1 MAPAA
6 DSRSMEIALPLA
18 GAGFV
23 LGWPME
29 WLIQRF
35 PIGKGTAPSARRK
48 LVVAGVTAALF
59 AALAYHIGL
68 HPRLVP
74 ALLLTAL
81 VVPAAAIDLK
91 HRIIPDA
98 INLPG
103 AVLVYATAFAAQPD
117 RWAELLV
124 GGLAGLVFLGG
135 AWVVS
140 PKGMGLGDVKMVLM
154 IGLALGKYVGV
165 ALFAAFCLSLVP
177 SLGLLL
183 VKGLRARKIGF
194 PFGPFL
200 AFGAIVALMWGPQI
214 WDWYIIG

>member
-1 MAPAA
+1 
-6 DSRSMEIALPLA
+6 MEFVLPFA
-18 GAGFV
+18 GAGFA

-29 WLIQRF
+29 WVIQRF
-35 PIGKGTAPSARRK
+35 PTGKGTAPSARRK
-48 LVVAGVTAALF
+48 WIVAGITAALF
-59 AALAYHIGL
+59 AALTFHIGL
-68 HPRLVP
+68 HPKLAP

-103 AVLVYATAFAAQPD
+103 AVLVYATAVAAQPD
-117 RWAELLV
+117 RWAEFLI
-124 GGLAGLVFLGG
+124 GGLAGFLFLGVG
-135 AWVVS
+135 WVVS
-140 PKGMGLGDVKMVLM
+140 PRGMGLGDVKMVLM
-154 IGLALGKYVGV
+154 IGLALGKFIGV
-165 ALFAAFCLSLVP
+165 ALFAAFTLSLIP

-200 AFGAIVALMWGPQI
+200 AFGAVVGLMWGEQI
-214 WDWYIIG
+214 WNWYML

>member
-1 MAPAA
+1 
-6 DSRSMEIALPLA
+6 MEIALPLA
-18 GAGFV
+18 GAGFA

-29 WLIQRF
+29 WVIQRF
-35 PIGKGTAPSARRK
+35 PTGKGTAPSARRK
-48 LVVAGVTAALF
+48 WVVTGVTAALF
-59 AALAYHIGL
+59 AALAFHIGL

-74 ALLLTAL
+74 ALLLTVL
-81 VVPAAAIDLK
+81 VVPASAIDLK

-103 AVLVYATAFAAQPD
+103 AVLVYATAVAAQPD

-135 AWVVS
+135 AWIVS

-177 SLGLLL
+177 SIGLLL

>member
-1 MAPAA
+1 
-6 DSRSMEIALPLA
+6 MEFVLPFA
-18 GAGFV
+18 GAGFA

-29 WLIQRF
+29 WVIQRF
-35 PIGKGTAPSARRK
+35 PTGEGTAPSARRK
-48 LVVAGVTAALF
+48 WIVAGITAALF
-59 AALAYHIGL
+59 AALTLHIGL
-68 HPRLVP
+68 HPKLAP

-98 INLPG
+98 INVPG
-103 AVLVYATAFAAQPD
+103 AVLVYATAVAAQPE
-117 RWAELLV
+117 RWAELLI
-124 GGLAGLVFLGG
+124 GGLAGLLFLGL
-135 AWVVS
+135 AWFFY

-165 ALFAAFCLSLVP
+165 ALFAAFTLSLVP

-200 AFGAIVALMWGPQI
+200 AFGAVVGLMWGEQI
-214 WDWYIIG
+214 WNWYML